1 MNLRK
6 QSKAAIKLKVNG
18 NEKILAQQYLWLCL
32 TDTFENLD
40 LKSSWCAQS
49 ALLFKW
55 GSIQMLQPNQG
66 HLTQKYLLFLKLGFF
81 KKTKPKQIRSGK

>member
-18 NEKILAQQYLWLCL
+18 NEKILAQQSLWFCL

-49 ALLFKW
+49 ALLFQW
-55 GSIQMLQPNQG
+55 GSIQMVQPNQG
-66 HLTQKYLLFLKLGFF
+66 HSAQKYLLFLKLVFVF
-81 KKTKPKQIRSGK
+81 LKQIRSGK

>member
-1 MNLRK
+1 MLLDEIIDLRGMHLRR

-18 NEKILAQQYLWLCL
+18 NGKVSAQQYFVV
-32 TDTFENLD
+32 TDIFENLD

-55 GSIQMLQPNQG
+55 GSI
-66 HLTQKYLLFLKLGFF
+66 
-81 KKTKPKQIRSGK
+81 